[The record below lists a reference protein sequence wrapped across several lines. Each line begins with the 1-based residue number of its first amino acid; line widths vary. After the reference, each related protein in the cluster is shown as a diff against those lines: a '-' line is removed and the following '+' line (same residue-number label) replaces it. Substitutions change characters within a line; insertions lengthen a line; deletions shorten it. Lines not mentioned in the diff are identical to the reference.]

1 AFVGGLGAAA
11 WLTQAVLF
19 LRCVRFFDQ
28 PAPWALTLPAAGL
41 LYAAMTVDSAAR
53 FALRRQRWR

>member
-1 AFVGGLGAAA
+1 LGAAA

-19 LRCVRFFDQ
+19 LRCVRFFGQ
-28 PAPWALTLPAAGL
+28 PVAWALTLPLAGL